1 VGLPVQWL
9 CHLPQGKERQELEQ
23 HIRNSTLVLGRLR
36 EIILKEIEGID
47 HWENNSN
54 YYDNP
59 SWSHKQAHMNGQ
71 RSSYQDLLRLLSFMD
86 K

>member
-9 CHLPQGKERQELEQ
+9 SHLPQGKERDELENL
-23 HIRNSTLVLGRLR
+23 IRNSTTVLGRLR
-36 EIILKEIEGID
+36 DIVLKEIEGIE
-47 HWENNSN
+47 HWEKNPN

-59 SWSHKQAHMNGQ
+59 CWSHKQAHMNGQ